1 MSAMR
6 TAAQGSNR
14 RKSNGVARTL
24 DILCAL
30 NRANGSTVSALHAL
44 TRVSRPALY
53 RTLEQFRSA
62 GYVMRDE
69 RGRFHLT
76 HLVRTL
82 SDGFRNEDRI
92 AEAASA
98 VLEELQRRVLWPTD
112 LAAYANHAMTLRE
125 TTRRQ
130 SPLVIDSA
138 QVGLRLPM
146 LASAAGLAYL
156 SFCDDKERDA
166 IVEALRRSERPG
178 DELARDERRVR
189 QLVRQ
194 TRAAGYASRYMGAI
208 PGLSSTATGSI
219 ALPLR
224 EQGRVCACIGITFF
238 SKVLTIEEA
247 ARRHLKDL
255 KDACADIEKRL
266 APRAPRV

>member
-1 MSAMR
+1 M
-6 TAAQGSNR
+6 
-14 RKSNGVARTL
+14 VRTL
-24 DILCAL
+24 EILRAL
-30 NRANGSTVSALHAL
+30 NQANGSTVSALHAA

-53 RTLEQFRSA
+53 RTLEEFRAA
-62 GYVMRDE
+62 GYVTRDE

-92 AEAASA
+92 AEAAGP
-98 VLEELQRRVLWPTD
+98 VLAELQRRVLWPTD
-112 LAAYANHAMTLRE
+112 LATYANHAMVLRE

-156 SFCDDKERDA
+156 AFCDESEREA
-166 IVEALRRSERPG
+166 ILDALRRSDRAG
-178 DELARDERRVR
+178 DELARDEPQVR

-224 EQGRVCACIGITFF
+224 DQGRVCGCIGITFF
-238 SKVLTIEEA
+238 SKVLTIDEA
-247 ARRHLKDL
+247 ASRYLGDL
-255 KDACADIEKRL
+255 RDARAQIENRL
-266 APRAPRV
+266 NSGSGS